1 MIHDAIL
8 VLVAAAVA
16 QIPAVAAYIK
26 SKIVAPVQ
34 AEVAKVEAAVKA
46 KV

>member
-8 VLVAAAVA
+8 IVIAAAVA

-26 SKIVAPVQ
+26 AKVVVPAQ

-46 KV
+46 KI